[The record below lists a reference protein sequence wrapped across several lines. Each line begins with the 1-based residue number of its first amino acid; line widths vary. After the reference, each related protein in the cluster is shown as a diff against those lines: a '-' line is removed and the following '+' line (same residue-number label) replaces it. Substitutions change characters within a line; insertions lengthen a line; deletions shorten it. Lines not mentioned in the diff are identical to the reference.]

1 VSATLSHTVMDT
13 AHASSRRQIPGV
25 LRHLHRLTHSFVHDG
40 QRISYIRIYARPPSS
55 DDTRQLE
62 FIVAQDSGLEGI
74 ACVDDT
80 ARAATLGFQVYQQ
93 TASAEALRLA
103 RDWLSFVEYMQ
114 GPDGRF
120 ANFILDEAG
129 TKNLRGQTSRT
140 GGTWW
145 TARAMWALATAWR
158 VTQDPHYLRCFERG
172 RLSPTADMKI
182 KALHALALMELYQV
196 QPSTALLTRICALC
210 DAIVARGHGYFRDRA
225 DKANVK
231 MWGYHQLQA
240 VARAGRLF
248 SRPDYVAACEAT
260 VQNLVEPVIAAGF
273 YHDYPREQDHQC
285 AYDIS
290 PLVLGLEE
298 LYRVRGQPRLRE
310 LALECAGW
318 LDGHNL
324 AGTAMYDPRTGCC
337 SDGITGGEASLDC
350 GAESAIEAGFIEF
363 ARRRLRSTTGK
374 RRALA
379 GVTMPALLT

>member
-1 VSATLSHTVMDT
+1 MDT
-13 AHASSRRQIPGV
+13 AHESPRRQIPGI

-40 QRISYIRIYARPPSS
+40 RRISYIRIYARPPSS
-55 DDTRQLE
+55 DDTEQLE
-62 FIVAQDSGLEGI
+62 FIIAQDSGLEGI

-80 ARAATLGFQVYQQ
+80 ARAAVLALQVYQQ
-93 TASAEALRLA
+93 TASAEALQLA

-145 TARAMWALATAWR
+145 TARALWALATAWR
-158 VTQDPHYLRCFERG
+158 VTQDPPYLRCFRRG
-172 RLSPTADMKI
+172 RFSPTTDMKI

-196 QPSTALLTRICALC
+196 QPGTALLTRICALC
-210 DAIVARGHGYFRDRA
+210 DAIVASGHGYFRDRA
-225 DKANVK
+225 DQADVQ

-248 SRPDYVAACEAT
+248 SRLDYLAACEAT
-260 VQNLVEPVIAAGF
+260 VQNLVEPVVAAGF
-273 YHDYPREQDHQC
+273 YHDYPRDQDRQC

-298 LYRVRGQPRLRE
+298 LYRVTPEPRLRE
-310 LALECAGW
+310 LALECASW

-324 AGTAMYDPRTGCC
+324 AGTAMYDARTGCC
-337 SDGITGGEASLDC
+337 SDGITGGQASRNC
-350 GAESAIEAGFIEF
+350 GAESAIEAGCIEL
-363 ARRRLRSTTGK
+363 ARRRLRSNAGK
-374 RRALA
+374 RRA
-379 GVTMPALLT
+379 